1 MKLKIEKRTA
11 ERKSDCKK
19 LRNLGKIPAVVYVHG
34 KASEPIAVDAAE
46 FEAILRNLKQGRLP
60 TTKITLVDES
70 GKEKKVLVKDIQYHV
85 TTYNVVHLDFEE
97 LIDDVKV
104 KVKVPI
110 ECIGEVDCVGIK
122 LGGVLRRVIRH
133 LRVQCFPKDLPE
145 FFQMDVKSLGLK
157 ESRKLVDMEIP
168 EGVRPLMDLNEVAVV
183 IAKR

>member
-1 MKLKIEKRTA
+1 MKLKIEKRSA
-11 ERKSDCKK
+11 ERKSDSKS
-19 LRNLGKIPAVVYVHG
+19 LRNTGKIPAVIYNRG

-46 FEAILRNLKQGRLP
+46 FDTIMRNLKKGRLP

-70 GKEKKVLVKDIQYHV
+70 GKEKTVLVKEIQYHV
-85 TTYNVVHLDFEE
+85 TTYRVVHLDFEE

-133 LRVQCFPKDLPE
+133 LRVQCLPKDLPE
-145 FFQMDVKSLGLK
+145 YFQMDVKTLGLK
-157 ESRKLVDMEIP
+157 EVRRLADMKIP